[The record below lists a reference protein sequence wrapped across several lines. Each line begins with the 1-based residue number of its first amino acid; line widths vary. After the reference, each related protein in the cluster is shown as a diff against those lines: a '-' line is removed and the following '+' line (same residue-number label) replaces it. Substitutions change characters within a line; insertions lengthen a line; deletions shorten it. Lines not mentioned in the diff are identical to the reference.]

1 MDRKLD
7 RIERKC
13 FEINVYPK
21 WITNQWK
28 EKCKLLNEQYH
39 KIIATNIGN
48 NTITATTHVL
58 FLPYKIGNRKTQK
71 IIKHVKK
78 VLPGKYL

>member
-21 WITNQWK
+21 SITNQWK
-28 EKCKLLNEQYH
+28 EKCKLLNEQNH

-48 NTITATTHVL
+48 NTITTTTHVL

-78 VLPGKYL
+78 VLPEKYL